1 MSDCLNLSA
10 NQQHNMYSIRKKFIE
25 RFGKEPLI
33 VSSPGRVNLIGEH
46 LDYNMGY
53 VMPGAVDKK
62 MYVAIAIN
70 DTDTV
75 NAYANEFD
83 ETYSFSIPDMK
94 VEKKEGWT
102 SYILGVTYLI
112 QERGHEIHGF
122 DVLIDGNV
130 PVGAGMSSSA
140 ALCSAFGYGINEVF
154 KCNLSRMDLAYV
166 GQKTEHIFV
175 GVMVG
180 IMDQFASLHG
190 KAGSVVRLDCRSMEY
205 EYIPFNFPDHKIVM
219 VNSMVKHSLAGTEYN
234 VRRQECEAGVAI
246 IAKHLP
252 EVKSLR
258 DVSLEQL
265 ETYKAEMPEEVY
277 RKCYF
282 VITEIERVLEG
293 SKLLKAGDLESFGE
307 LMFQTHE
314 GLSKWYK
321 VSCAELDF
329 LAEQAHEFEGV
340 TGTRMMGGGFGGCTI
355 NLVKIEQVDAFS
367 AFIKEAYRN
376 KFGKETEIY
385 ITQIEDGT
393 KIESA
398 SLQLDGISN

>member
-1 MSDCLNLSA
+1 
-10 NQQHNMYSIRKKFIE
+10 
-25 RFGKEPLI
+25 
-33 VSSPGRVNLIGEH
+33 V
-46 LDYNMGY
+46 
-53 VMPGAVDKK
+53 
-62 MYVAIAIN
+62 
-70 DTDTV
+70 
-75 NAYANEFD
+75 
-83 ETYSFSIPDMK
+83 
-94 VEKKEGWT
+94 
-102 SYILGVTYLI
+102 
-112 QERGHEIHGF
+112 

-140 ALCSAFGYGINEVF
+140 ALCSAFGFGLNELF
-154 KCNLSRMDLAYV
+154 KCNLSRMDLAYI
-166 GQKTEHIFV
+166 GQKTEHRFV
-175 GVMVG
+175 GVMCG
-180 IMDQFASLHG
+180 IMDQFASLYG
-190 KAGSVVRLDCRSMEY
+190 KAGSVLRLDCRSMEY

-252 EVKSLR
+252 EVESLR

-282 VITEIERVLEG
+282 VITEIARVLEG
-293 SKLLKAGDLESFGE
+293 SKLLKAGDLEGFGE

-329 LAEQAHEFEGV
+329 LAEKAHDFDGV

-355 NLVKIEQVDAFS
+355 NLVKNEQVDAFTE
-367 AFIKEAYRN
+367 FIKEAYRN
-376 KFGKETEIY
+376 KFGRETEIY

-393 KIESA
+393 KLESA
-398 SLQLDGISN
+398 SLQLDGVSN